1 MSYFKNV
8 TRDLNIFNSTI
19 QDLFDISN
27 INIIESENLLSQEE
41 QDFAMENFWIYED
54 PINLYSFEM
63 NWVLYKEYLVKYYWD
78 DGSGEENKILFKK
91 FEN

>member
-63 NWVLYKEYLVKYYWD
+63 NWVFYKEYLVKYYWD

>member
-1 MSYFKNV
+1 MSYFKTV

-19 QDLFDISN
+19 QDLFNISN
-27 INIIESENLLSQEE
+27 INIIESENLLSKEE

-63 NWVLYKEYLVKYYWD
+63 NWVFYKEYLVKYYWD